1 MYDMSR
7 EPLSRD
13 RVLRTALAV
22 ADEGGLDGL
31 TIRSLAQRL
40 GAKPMSLYHHV
51 ANKDEILDGLVDLV
65 FAEIELPEPTGDWRD
80 QMTRRARSAVEVL
93 SRHPWSIAL
102 LESRTTPG
110 PATLRHHDATIGALR
125 AGGFSLVQTAHAYAL
140 LDAYVYGF
148 AVQLASLPFEGPDG
162 AAEVAE
168 SIMALMAAGE
178 YPHLVEFAEQHAMLP
193 GYDFADEFEFG
204 LGLVLDGL
212 AQMLDG
218 RPFPLAGKAAASS
231 TSPAPTV

>member
-13 RVLRTALAV
+13 RVLRAAQAV

-40 GAKPMSLYHHV
+40 GAKPMSLYHYV

-65 FAEIELPEPTGDWRD
+65 FAEIELPEPTGRWREE
-80 QMTRRARSAVEVL
+80 MTRRGRSAREVL
-93 SRHPWSIAL
+93 GRHPWAITL

-125 AGGFSLVQTAHAYAL
+125 AGGFTIAQTAHAYAV
-140 LDAYVYGF
+140 LDAFVYGF
-148 AVQLASLPFEGPDG
+148 AVQEASLPFRGPDS
-162 AAEVAE
+162 AADVAGP
-168 SIMALMAAGE
+168 IMALMGSGE
-178 YPHLVEFAEQHAMLP
+178 YPHLVEFAQEHALRP
-193 GYDFADEFEFG
+193 GYDFGDEFGFG
-204 LGLVLDGL
+204 LDLVLEGL
-212 AQMLDG
+212 ARMLQ
-218 RPFPLAGKAAASS
+218 P
-231 TSPAPTV
+231 

>member
-13 RVLRTALAV
+13 RVLRAALAV
-22 ADEGGLDGL
+22 ADDGGLDGL

-40 GAKPMSLYHHV
+40 GAKPMSLYHYV

-65 FAEIELPEPTGDWRD
+65 FAEIELPEPSGRLARGDD
-80 QMTRRARSAVEVL
+80 QAAPGRPGEVL
-93 SRHPWSIAL
+93 GRHPWSIAL

-110 PATLRHHDATIGALR
+110 PATLRHHDATIAALR
-125 AGGFSLVQTAHAYAL
+125 AGGFSIAQTAHAYAV
-140 LDAYVYGF
+140 LDAFVYGF
-148 AVQLASLPFEGPDG
+148 AVQEASLPFEGPDG

-168 SIMALMAAGE
+168 PIMALMAGRRV
-178 YPHLVEFAEQHAMLP
+178 PPPGRVRRCSTRMLP
-193 GYDFADEFEFG
+193 GYDFGDEFEFG

-212 AQMLDG
+212 ARMLEADRG
-218 RPFPLAGKAAASS
+218 FH
-231 TSPAPTV
+231 

>member
-40 GAKPMSLYHHV
+40 GAKPMSLYHYV

-65 FAEIELPEPTGDWRD
+65 FAEITLPEPTGDWRTE
-80 QMTRRARSAVEVL
+80 MTTRARSAIEVL
-93 SRHPWSIAL
+93 GRHPWSIGL

-110 PATLRHHDATIGALR
+110 PATLRHHDATLAALR
-125 AGGFSLVQTAHAYAL
+125 AGGFSIIQTAHAYAV
-140 LDAYVYGF
+140 LDAFVYGF
-148 AVQLASLPFEGPDG
+148 AIQLASLPFEGPDS

-178 YPHLVEFAEQHAMLP
+178 YPHLVEFAEQHALQP

-204 LGLVLDGL
+204 LGLILDGL

-218 RPFPLAGKAAASS
+218 RLFPLAGKAATSR